1 MFICVER
8 KDIVFLDM
16 KIDDAV
22 KLIISGGVI
31 VPGMEKEEDNSEE
44 E

>member
-1 MFICVER
+1 MFICVPKE
-8 KDIVFLDM
+8 DIIFLDM

-31 VPGMEKEEDNSEE
+31 VPGMEKEEDGEE
-44 E
+44 K